1 MGKRWETCQVARR
14 WRIGE
19 PRSTGPGR
27 GRETQ
32 AGMPHPV
39 RYRDAVQTRTRTC
52 MLLYCTRDSCVG
64 RGCCADQFDRG
75 ACYCRDVRDV
85 AMMTPPPPSAGIW
98 IISTAGR
105 PDSVPRTTRP
115 GPTARFLESTT
126 TCTSTTTRPP
136 QVSTAQSACTTL
148 KKRKRELLLW
158 ICCTTHFAV
167 SFMHAALLG
176 CDEHPS
182 IGSRRPFFYRSR
194 RFRSRYGSSAPHR
207 FCCGRAARPTCPPT
221 CPVAAEPVPSR
232 ERAPPARPDP
242 RTRSAARGSCQCCLA
257 SPPSASGLSLSRA
270 PPSPDPAGPAITQH
284 QHSRFPFPS
293 SAGAPPPRPEP
304 SRAHHHHRP
313 GETPSLSHATAPS
326 GAASRSCGRA
336 RPPRRRRG

>member
-1 MGKRWETCQVARR
+1 
-14 WRIGE
+14 
-19 PRSTGPGR
+19 
-27 GRETQ
+27 
-32 AGMPHPV
+32 
-39 RYRDAVQTRTRTC
+39 
-52 MLLYCTRDSCVG
+52 
-64 RGCCADQFDRG
+64 
-75 ACYCRDVRDV
+75 
-85 AMMTPPPPSAGIW
+85 
-98 IISTAGR
+98 
-105 PDSVPRTTRP
+105 
-115 GPTARFLESTT
+115 
-126 TCTSTTTRPP
+126 
-136 QVSTAQSACTTL
+136 
-148 KKRKRELLLW
+148 
-158 ICCTTHFAV
+158 V

-270 PPSPDPAGPAITQH
+270 PPSPDPAGPAITQQ

-293 SAGAPPPRPEP
+293 SAGAPSPRPEP
-304 SRAHHHHRP
+304 SRAHHHHKLHP

-326 GAASRSCGRA
+326 GAPSRSCGRA